1 MMVRVKVCG
10 VTLPEDA
17 EAAASMGADMIGLNF
32 HTKSPRFLALARAR
46 EVRAAAGNHVAV
58 VGVFVNAPR
67 EVVSGYISELR
78 LDMIQFHG
86 DEPDEFLE
94 GWPVPVIRA
103 QRLRPGERPDLSAC
117 ARASYLLLDTFHPKL
132 YGGTGRA
139 RSFADLVGAEL
150 GRVIISGGLTPDN
163 VADAAALGPYAVDAA
178 SGIESHPGVKDRQ
191 KLRRFIENAKSSR

>member
-1 MMVRVKVCG
+1 MTVRVKICG

-32 HTKSPRFLALARAR
+32 YPKSPRFLDLARAR
-46 EVRAAAGNHVAV
+46 EVRAAVAGRVAL

-67 EVVSGYISELR
+67 ETIADYLGELR

-86 DEPDEFLE
+86 DEPEELLE
-94 GWPVPVIRA
+94 GWPVPVVRA
-103 QRLRPGERPDLSAC
+103 LRLRPGEGFDASAS
-117 ARASYLLLDTFHPKL
+117 ARASYLLVDTFHPAL

-139 RSFADLVGAEL
+139 RSFSELAGANL
-150 GRVIISGGLTPDN
+150 SRVIISGGLTPDN
-163 VADAAALGPYAVDAA
+163 VAEAAALRPYAVDAA
-178 SGIESHPGVKDRQ
+178 SGVESAPGVKDHQ

>member
-1 MMVRVKVCG
+1 MTVRVKICG

-32 HTKSPRFLALARAR
+32 YPKSPRFLDLARAR
-46 EVRAAAGNHVAV
+46 ELRAATGSRVAV

-67 EVVSGYISELR
+67 EAVAEHVSEIR

-86 DEPDEFLE
+86 DEPEEFLE

-103 QRLRPGERPDLSAC
+103 LRLNPGGRPDTSAC
-117 ARASYLLLDTFHPKL
+117 VRASYLLVDSFHPEL

-139 RSFADLVGAEL
+139 RSFSDLAGADLS
-150 GRVIISGGLTPDN
+150 RVIISGGLTPDN
-163 VADAAALGPYAVDAA
+163 VAEAAALRPYAVDTA
-178 SGIESHPGVKDRQ
+178 SGVESRPGVKDHQ

>member
-1 MMVRVKVCG
+1 MTVRVKICG

-32 HTKSPRFLALARAR
+32 YPRSPRFVALARAR
-46 EVRAAAGNHVAV
+46 AVRAAAGSRVTV

-67 EVVSGYISELR
+67 EVVAEHLRELR
-78 LDMIQFHG
+78 LDMLQFHG
-86 DEPDEFLE
+86 DEPEEFLE

-103 QRLRPGERPDLSAC
+103 QRLRAGERPDTA
-117 ARASYLLLDTFHPKL
+117 ARASVSYLLVDTFHPEL

-139 RSFADLVGAEL
+139 RSLGELSGADLS
-150 GRVIISGGLTPDN
+150 RVIISGGLTPDN
-163 VADAAALGPYAVDAA
+163 VAEAAALRPYAVDSA
-178 SGIESHPGVKDRQ
+178 SGVESAPGIKDHD

>member
-1 MMVRVKVCG
+1 MTVRVKICG

-32 HTKSPRFLALARAR
+32 YPKSPRFLDLARAR
-46 EVRAAAGNHVAV
+46 EVRAAAGSRVTV

-67 EVVSGYISELR
+67 ETVAEHVRELR

-86 DEPDEFLE
+86 DEPEEFLE

-103 QRLRPGERPDLSAC
+103 LRLNSGQRPDTSAC
-117 ARASYLLLDTFHPKL
+117 AAATFLLVDTFNPEL

-139 RSFADLVGAEL
+139 RSFSDLAGADLS
-150 GRVIISGGLTPDN
+150 RVIISGGLTPDN
-163 VADAAALGPYAVDAA
+163 VAEAAALRPYAVDTA
-178 SGIESHPGVKDRQ
+178 SGVESRPGVKDHQ

>member
-1 MMVRVKVCG
+1 MTIRVKICG

-32 HTKSPRFLALARAR
+32 YPKSPRFLELARAR
-46 EVRAAAGNHVAV
+46 EVRAAVSGRAAL
-58 VGVFVNAPR
+58 VGVFVNASR
-67 EVVSGYISELR
+67 ETVAEHLGELC

-86 DEPDEFLE
+86 DEPEEFLE

-103 QRLRPGERPDLSAC
+103 LRLRPGEPLDTSAST
-117 ARASYLLLDTFHPKL
+117 RASYLLVDTFHPTL

-139 RSFADLVGAEL
+139 RSFSGLGGANL
-150 GRVIISGGLTPDN
+150 SRVIVSGGLTPEN
-163 VADAAALGPYAVDAA
+163 VAEAAALRPYAVDAA
-178 SGIESHPGVKDRQ
+178 SGVESAPGVKDHQ